1 MNCKKCGR
9 ALTFDEKAVY
19 LKMVNRQATEFLC
32 KTCLADYFEVAE
44 ILIDKKIEQFKNN
57 GCMLFINR
65 VGGYPLVE

>member
-32 KTCLADYFEVAE
+32 KTCLSDYFEVDE

-57 GCMLFINR
+57 GCMLFIN
-65 VGGYPLVE
+65 